1 MMRWNATVGIVRRR
15 MGTACAIVAAGMA
28 AWVTATAPA
37 QAQAQTSFPNRTMR
51 IFVPYGPGGVGDLT
65 MRLVAQ
71 KMTDRMGKQVIIEN
85 RPGAG
90 GVLAAKATMDSPP
103 DGYTMLVT
111 GNGTAISMSLFKV
124 RPYHALND
132 FTQISVCASFEM
144 LIATPAGSPYKTVQD
159 IIAAA
164 RANPGKLNLAAINPG
179 STQNLS
185 AHLFKQL
192 TGIDAQI
199 VTYRTT
205 PDLITALVRNDV
217 HVAFDFYAGLQAAII
232 DKKINIV
239 ASSDEQRNPLLPGVP
254 TAKESGL
261 PEYVVTSW
269 NALSAPAGLP
279 DDILAILNRE
289 INASLADPE
298 LQAKAKQFGMNAK
311 GSTPQ
316 EMRAR
321 MERDINRWAGV
332 IEKAGIARQ

>member
-1 MMRWNATVGIVRRR
+1 MTRSNGLVTTISARRWLASALAVAGTLVWGIATTPV
-15 MGTACAIVAAGMA
+15 
-28 AWVTATAPA
+28 
-37 QAQAQTSFPNRTMR
+37 QAEPGFPNRTVR

-71 KMTDRMGKQVIIEN
+71 KLGERMGKQVIIEN
-85 RPGAG
+85 RPGAA
-90 GVLAAKATMDSPP
+90 GVLAAKATLDSPP

-124 RPYHALND
+124 RPYNALTD
-132 FTQISVCASFEM
+132 FTQISVAASFEM
-144 LIATPAGSPYKTVQD
+144 LIATPVDSPYKTVQD
-159 IIAAA
+159 IIKAA

-192 TGIDAQI
+192 TGIDATI

-205 PDLITALVRNDV
+205 PDLITALLRKDV
-217 HVAFDFYAGLQAAII
+217 DVVFDFYAGLQSAIA
-232 DKKINIV
+232 DNKIHIA
-239 ASSDEQRNPLLPGVP
+239 ASSDETRNPLLPNVP

-261 PEYVVTSW
+261 PDYVVTSW

-279 DDILAILNRE
+279 DDVLKILNRE
-289 INASLADPE
+289 INAALADPD
-298 LQAKAKQFGMNAK
+298 LQVKAKQFGMNAR
-311 GSTPQ
+311 GSTPE

-321 MERDINRWAGV
+321 MARDIDRWAGV
-332 IEKAGIARQ
+332 IEKAGIAKQ

>member
-1 MMRWNATVGIVRRR
+1 MARSNMWLANALV
-15 MGTACAIVAAGMA
+15 VAGALIWSMA
-28 AWVTATAPA
+28 TTPATAEPG
-37 QAQAQTSFPNRTMR
+37 FPNRPVR

-71 KMTDRMGKQVIIEN
+71 KLTERMGKQVIIEN

-90 GVLAAKATMDSPP
+90 GVLAAKATLDSPP
-103 DGYTMLVT
+103 DGYTLLVT

-124 RPYHALND
+124 RPYHALTD
-132 FTQISVCASFEM
+132 FTQISVAASFEM
-144 LIATPAGSPYKTVQD
+144 LIATPADSPFKTVQD
-159 IIAAA
+159 IIKAA

-192 TGIDAQI
+192 TGIDATI

-205 PDLITALVRNDV
+205 PDLITALIRKDV
-217 HVAFDFYAGLQAAII
+217 DVVFDFYAGLQSAIA
-232 DKKINIV
+232 DNKIHIA
-239 ASSDEQRNPLLPGVP
+239 ASSDENRNPVLPNVP

-279 DDILAILNRE
+279 DDVLKILNRE
-289 INASLADPE
+289 INAALVDPD
-298 LQAKAKQFGMNAK
+298 LQVKAKQFGMNAR
-311 GSTPQ
+311 GSTPE

-321 MERDINRWAGV
+321 MARDIERWAGV
-332 IEKAGIARQ
+332 IEKAGIAKQ

>member
-1 MMRWNATVGIVRRR
+1 MMPSSIVMGRRLR
-15 MGTACAIVAAGMA
+15 RLTGAFAAAGA
-28 AWVTATAPA
+28 LLCWTAVTPS
-37 QAQAQTSFPNRTMR
+37 QAEPGFPNRTIR

-65 MRLVAQ
+65 MRLLAQ
-71 KMTDRMGKQVIIEN
+71 KMTERMGKQVIIEN

-90 GVLAAKATMDSPP
+90 GVLAAKATMDSPA

-132 FTQISVCASFEM
+132 FSQISVAASFEM
-144 LIATPAGSPYKTVQD
+144 LIATPADSPYKTVQD
-159 IIAAA
+159 IVAAA

-192 TGIDAQI
+192 TGIDATI
-199 VTYRTT
+199 VAYRTT
-205 PDLITALVRNDV
+205 PDLITALIRKDV
-217 HVAFDFYAGLQAAII
+217 DVVFDFYAGLRAAIV

-239 ASSDEQRNPLLPGVP
+239 AASDEKRNPLLPDVP
-254 TAKESGL
+254 TVRESGI
-261 PEYVVTSW
+261 PDYVVTSW

-279 DDILAILNRE
+279 DDVLKILNRE
-289 INASLADPE
+289 INTALADAD
-298 LQAKAKQFGMNAK
+298 LQAKAREFGMNAR
-311 GSTPQ
+311 GSTPE

-321 MERDINRWAGV
+321 MARDIDRWAGV
-332 IEKAGIARQ
+332 IEKAGIAKQ